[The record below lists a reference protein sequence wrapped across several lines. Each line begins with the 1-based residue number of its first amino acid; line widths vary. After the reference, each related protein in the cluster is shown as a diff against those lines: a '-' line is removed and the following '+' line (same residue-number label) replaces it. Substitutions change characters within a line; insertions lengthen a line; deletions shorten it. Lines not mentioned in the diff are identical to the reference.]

1 MFEAHYKS
9 HYSQNR
15 MMVLANRKKLR
26 QFRFCP
32 ENGCN
37 IRYSSLNL
45 HGTRLKTTMMIIFVT
60 IQAYDIE
67 IKHTKIILLKK
78 LSVKS

>member
-15 MMVLANRKKLR
+15 MMVLTNRKKLR

-32 ENGCN
+32 QNGCN

-45 HGTRLKTTMMIIFVT
+45 HGTRLKIKLMIIFVT

-67 IKHTKIILLKK
+67 IKHRKIVLLIK

>member
-9 HYSQNR
+9 HYSQNH
-15 MMVLANRKKLR
+15 MIGLANRKKLR

-32 ENGCN
+32 QNGCN
-37 IRYSSLNL
+37 IRYGSLNL
-45 HGTRLKTTMMIIFVT
+45 HGTRSKIKLMIIFVT
-60 IQAYDIE
+60 IQAYDME
-67 IKHTKIILLKK
+67 IKHRKIILLKK

>member
-1 MFEAHYKS
+1 
-9 HYSQNR
+9 
-15 MMVLANRKKLR
+15 MVLANRKKLR

-45 HGTRLKTTMMIIFVT
+45 HGTRLKITLMIIFVP

>member
-15 MMVLANRKKLR
+15 MMVLANS
-26 QFRFCP
+26 
-32 ENGCN
+32 
-37 IRYSSLNL
+37 YSSLNL
-45 HGTRLKTTMMIIFVT
+45 HGTRLKIKLMIIFVT

-67 IKHTKIILLKK
+67 IK
-78 LSVKS
+78 